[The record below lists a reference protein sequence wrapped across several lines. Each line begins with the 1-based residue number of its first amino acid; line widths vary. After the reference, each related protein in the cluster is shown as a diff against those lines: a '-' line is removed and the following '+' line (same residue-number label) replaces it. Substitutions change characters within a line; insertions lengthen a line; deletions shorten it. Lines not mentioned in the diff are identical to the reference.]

1 MKNNMRTLP
10 KRIRKRK
17 HPPTPSVLTD
27 HALLRFLERTG
38 VINVRQFRNMLLT
51 KGLKAACKESAE
63 QKSTLRYLENGLSF
77 TIVEGYVVTVVPIDM
92 LR

>member
-1 MKNNMRTLP
+1 MRTLP
-10 KRIRKRK
+10 NRIRKRK
-17 HPPTPSVLTD
+17 HPPIPSPLTD

-51 KGLKAACKESAE
+51 SGLKAACKESSE
-63 QKSTLRYLENGLSF
+63 QKSTLRYIENGLSF
-77 TIVEGYVVTVVPIDM
+77 TIVDGRVVTVLPVDM

>member
-1 MKNNMRTLP
+1 MKNDMRTLP

-17 HPPTPSVLTD
+17 HPPVPSILTD

-38 VINVRQFRNMLLT
+38 VINVRQFRNTLLT
-51 KGLKAACKESAE
+51 NKLKAVCKESAE
-63 QKSTLRYLENGLSF
+63 QKSTVRYFENGLSF
-77 TIVEGYVVTVVPIDM
+77 TIVDGRVVTVLPIDM

>member
-1 MKNNMRTLP
+1 MRTLP

-17 HPPTPSVLTD
+17 HPPIPSVLTD

-38 VINVRQFRNMLLT
+38 VINVRQFKNALLT
-51 KGLKAACKESAE
+51 NKLKVACKESAE
-63 QKSTLRYLENGLSF
+63 QKSTVRYLENGLSF
-77 TIVEGYVVTVVPIDM
+77 TIVNGRVVTILPTDM